1 MTNLT
6 CNFGN
11 NRVLYMAHKIG
22 VHPIF
27 LLSSAGLLTLGK
39 LREKEAALYRHRP
52 GAHDSF
58 LALSFTFV
66 SLFVLLNKEKQ
77 WASEQF
83 ND

>member
-1 MTNLT
+1 
-6 CNFGN
+6 
-11 NRVLYMAHKIG
+11 MAHKIG

-52 GAHDSF
+52 GAYDSF

-77 WASEQF
+77 WDVYRLQCSLMIEKNWKHYF
-83 ND
+83 TYT